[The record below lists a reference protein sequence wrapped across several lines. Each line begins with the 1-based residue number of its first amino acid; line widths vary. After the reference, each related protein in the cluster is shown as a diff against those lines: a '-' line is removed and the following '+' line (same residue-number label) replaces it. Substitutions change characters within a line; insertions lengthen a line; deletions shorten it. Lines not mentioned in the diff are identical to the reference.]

1 MEDRKIVL
9 KQHFSNAGI
18 KMQHKFWFWEELG
31 IKYLGG

>member
-1 MEDRKIVL
+1 M

-18 KMQHKFWFWEELG
+18 KMQKNFWFWDSLG